1 MILTNSSENCSDA
14 TNNELCTP
22 SSKRGSAELS
32 DIVDQSSTTKK
43 LCSRVNSENGDDE
56 IGTNVIIENADEVK
70 VIKDDAG
77 SLLIEGVVEEIEPQ
91 TWKAKGSTKVKTE
104 RYKE

>member
-1 MILTNSSENCSDA
+1 MLTNSSENCSDA

-43 LCSRVNSENGDDE
+43 LCSIVKLENGDE
-56 IGTNVIIENADEVK
+56 EMGTNVIIVDADELK
-70 VIKDDAG
+70 VIKDDTG
-77 SLLIEGVVEEIEPQ
+77 SLLKAGVVEEIEPQ
-91 TWKAKGSTKVKTE
+91 ASKAKGLTKVKTE

>member
-1 MILTNSSENCSDA
+1 MLPNSSENCCDA

-56 IGTNVIIENADEVK
+56 IGTNVIIEDADEIGTNVRMTLE
-70 VIKDDAG
+70 V
-77 SLLIEGVVEEIEPQ
+77 
-91 TWKAKGSTKVKTE
+91 
-104 RYKE
+104 Y